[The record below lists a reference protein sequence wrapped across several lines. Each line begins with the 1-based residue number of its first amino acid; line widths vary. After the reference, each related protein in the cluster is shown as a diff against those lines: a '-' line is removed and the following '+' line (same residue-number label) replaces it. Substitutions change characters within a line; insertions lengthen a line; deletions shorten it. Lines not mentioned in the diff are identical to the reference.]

1 MTLKGTKTYKIFRKM
16 PMILKLC
23 ISICYYDDDDDDDY
37 ISKISLIDCVKF

>member
-1 MTLKGTKTYKIFRKM
+1 MTLKVTKTYKIFRKM

-23 ISICYYDDDDDDDY
+23 ISICYYYYDDDY